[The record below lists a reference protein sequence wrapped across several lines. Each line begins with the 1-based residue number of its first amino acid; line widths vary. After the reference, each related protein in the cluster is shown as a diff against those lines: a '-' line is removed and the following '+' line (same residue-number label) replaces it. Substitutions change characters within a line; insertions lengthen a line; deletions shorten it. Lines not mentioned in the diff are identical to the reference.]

1 MHSLNIVIDVRP
13 LLSPALTG
21 VGHYVR
27 SMLLALQ
34 SLRPPGVH
42 FHLFLSGNVTAP
54 ALVQELSHDA
64 NFHVA
69 HLKKPNKVVNL
80 CMVSS
85 LAFSIEQM
93 LPHADYV
100 WLPNINFYNSSSRIP
115 YAVTVHDL
123 TFLLQPRLYYS
134 LKRRLWHRLIRVRRL
149 LSNASRIIAVSENTK
164 NDIVSFFPEFDHRI
178 RIIYPGVTKMATP
191 ARFENGPL
199 PERYVLYVG
208 TLEPRKN
215 VGAIIAAHK
224 LVRERFPDLWLV
236 IVGPYGWNS
245 RALLSQ
251 IRADQGI
258 VWLRYISEEHKHLL
272 FSRADLFIWPS
283 FYEGFGFP
291 PLEALLHNKTVIT
304 SYRSSLP
311 EVLGASALYVNP
323 HNYKELGQVIAHT
336 LAMEKHPTPSGD
348 FLAERYSWRRS
359 AQQLIDL
366 ISASYA
372 NRN

>member
-1 MHSLNIVIDVRP
+1 MNSLNIVIDVRP
-13 LLSPALTG
+13 LLSKAPTG
-21 VGHYVR
+21 VGQYVR

-34 SLRPPGVH
+34 SLRPPHVQ

-64 NFHVA
+64 IFHVT
-69 HLKKPNKVVNL
+69 HLKKPNKMVNL

-85 LAFSIEQM
+85 LAFPIEQM
-93 LPHADYV
+93 LPHADFV
-100 WLPNINFYNSSSRIP
+100 WLPNINFYNSTSRIP

-123 TFLLQPRLYYS
+123 TFLLHPRLYYS
-134 LKRRLWHRLIRVRRL
+134 PKRRLWHRLIRVRRL

-164 NDIVSFFPEFDHRI
+164 NDILSFFPEFDNRI
-178 RIIYPGVTKMATP
+178 RVIYPGVTIATP
-191 ARFENGPL
+191 ARIENGPL

-215 VGAIIAAHK
+215 VGAIIAAYK

-251 IRADQGI
+251 IRADQRV
-258 VWLRYISEEHKHLL
+258 VWLRYVSEEQKHLL
-272 FSRADLFIWPS
+272 FSRAQMLIWPS

-323 HNYKELGQVIAHT
+323 HNYKELAQVIAHT
-336 LAMEKHPTPSGD
+336 LAQEKHPTFSGN
-348 FLAERYSWRRS
+348 FLAERYSWRRG

-366 ISASYA
+366 ITASYA